1 MPLKPRTLS
10 VFANLYSHVDEQ
22 GRPQGALPWDP
33 HGHNPDRG
41 WVGARLEAVQIKP
54 ARTVK
59 VGNAVLTLE
68 EAEYERTLVFDHEPT
83 TLPETPYYLAAL
95 RRGELVAADEATAKM
110 AGLKFVD
117 PEKALADA
125 KIAAITL
132 WKQQAHEYHGGDV
145 PEALTGALHGK
156 ALGDAR
162 AKAAKDAA
170 APKAPAADTK
180 TAPAPAQNVSK

>member
-10 VFANLYSHVDEQ
+10 VYANPYSHVDEQ

-33 HGHNPDRG
+33 QGHNPGRG
-41 WVGARLEAVQIKP
+41 WVGAHLEAVQTKAATSVVIKGV
-54 ARTVK
+54 AYET
-59 VGNAVLTLE
+59 
-68 EAEYERTLVFDHEPT
+68 EAAEHARTLVFDHEPT

-95 RRGELVAADEATAKM
+95 RRGELFAADEATAKM

-117 PEKALADA
+117 PETALAAA
-125 KIAAITL
+125 KADAITR
-132 WKQQAHEYHGGDV
+132 WKQQAHEYHGGDI

-156 ALGDAR
+156 ALGEAR